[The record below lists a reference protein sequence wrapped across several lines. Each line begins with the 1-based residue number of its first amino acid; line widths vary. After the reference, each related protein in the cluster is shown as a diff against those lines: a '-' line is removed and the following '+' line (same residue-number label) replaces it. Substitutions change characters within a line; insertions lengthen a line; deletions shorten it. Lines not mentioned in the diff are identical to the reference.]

1 MEDGKERCSNNA
13 REMRNK
19 QWGPKKK
26 KKKKGITRGK
36 TNDKIHTHKKKKKKQ
51 NRVTKGMQEM

>member
-26 KKKKGITRGK
+26 KKKRDHKGKNER
-36 TNDKIHTHKKKKKKQ
+36 
-51 NRVTKGMQEM
+51 

>member
-1 MEDGKERCSNNA
+1 MAK
-13 REMRNK
+13 
-19 QWGPKKK
+19 KKK

-36 TNDKIHTHKKKKKKQ
+36 TNDKIHKKMKQ